1 MKEKLVN
8 NQSLKLI
15 SVAFAFVIWIAVVNV
30 SNPEVTRSKTVPLT
44 VIHGE
49 VLTTAGK
56 TYTVQNG
63 ESVTVSYQVRARDA
77 YRIDA
82 DNFKATIDL
91 ENLYDVTG
99 SVPVSVEVVGNR
111 DLINASPVARP
122 GVIRVLT
129 EDIQNKSFPLTTH
142 PVGEPAENFEV
153 GSMTLK
159 PETVM
164 VSGPVSEVGRIS
176 SVGVK
181 VNVSGASED
190 LSGTAPVTY
199 FDANGN
205 EIQREDDRM
214 KSEPGDISY
223 YVDMLRGKSL
233 PLRLNVGGEAAQ
245 GYRFTGTECSV
256 KSVSVVGEPG
266 LLEGLREIAVPDT
279 VLNVGGANAD
289 KSVTVDLNQFLPPG
303 ASVNGSPMVTVTM
316 KVEAVNTMAYQ
327 VSLARGIELKNR
339 REDYRYKL
347 MPTVISVE
355 LSALPETLR
364 SITANDLH
372 AYVDVAGREPGT
384 GEGTLNLTTPEG
396 TELVSVTPFLVSVST
411 ETEGSASETRS
422 ETAGTAW
429 NSQTGESSGENED
442 ASAASGGA
450 SGESTFNRTV
460 PNESAPHE
468 SAPHESAAETHT

>member
-15 SVAFAFVIWIAVVNV
+15 SVVFAFVIWIAVVNV

-205 EIQREDDRM
+205 EIQMEDDRM

-233 PLRLNVGGEAAQ
+233 PLRLNVGGEAAH

-256 KSVSVVGEPG
+256 KSVSAG
-266 LLEGLREIAVPDT
+266 RART
-279 VLNVGGANAD
+279 VGGTAGD
-289 KSVTVDLNQFLPPG
+289 CG
-303 ASVNGSPMVTVTM
+303 AG
-316 KVEAVNTMAYQ
+316 
-327 VSLARGIELKNR
+327 
-339 REDYRYKL
+339 YR
-347 MPTVISVE
+347 SE
-355 LSALPETLR
+355 C
-364 SITANDLH
+364 
-372 AYVDVAGREPGT
+372 GRCQCRQECYG
-384 GEGTLNLTTPEG
+384 GFE
-396 TELVSVTPFLVSVST
+396 SVSAPGRFR
-411 ETEGSASETRS
+411 ERFPHGDGDHEG
-422 ETAGTAW
+422 G
-429 NSQTGESSGENED
+429 SGEHDGLPGITCPGNRTEKPAGGLSLQADAHRDFCRAERTSGD
-442 ASAASGGA
+442 ASLHY
-450 SGESTFNRTV
+450 GE
-460 PNESAPHE
+460 
-468 SAPHESAAETHT
+468 